1 MRFVMK
7 ALGLNLSFVATAAA
21 LVMSVGLSA
30 CSDGQAQKA
39 APGAAGG
46 QMPPPEVAVVTVQTQ
61 AVPMV
66 SELPGRLEASRV
78 AQVRARVPGVVQQ
91 RLFTEGS
98 DVKAGQ
104 PLFKIDASSYEA
116 ALQSAQAAQA
126 KAEANLSQASALLER
141 YQPLQAAKAISP
153 QEFLTAQVAQRQ
165 AQADVATAKAA
176 VKTAQINLS
185 YANITS
191 PISGRIGRSL
201 VTEGALVGQG
211 EVTQLATVQQVNPLY
226 LNFTQP
232 ANEALALKR
241 ALAAGSLK
249 KNGNAAE
256 VRVVLDDGSE
266 YALPGKLL
274 FSDLSVDPTSGQVNL
289 RAEIPNPQGALL
301 PGLYVRVRLAQAEVD
316 GGLMLP
322 QQAVTR
328 GATGDV
334 AMVVDA
340 QGMVTPRPVK
350 LGGALG
356 NQWVVLSGLKAGEQ
370 VMVEGFQKLKPKSP
384 VKTVP
389 WVPKVGVTAAAPAAP
404 VPASAASAAR

>member
-1 MRFVMK
+1 MK

>member
-7 ALGLNLSFVATAAA
+7 APGLNLSFVATAAVLA
-21 LVMSVGLSA
+21 VSVGLSA

-116 ALQSAQAAQA
+116 ALQSAQATQA
-126 KAEANLSQASALLER
+126 KAEANLSQASALLDR

-153 QEFLTAQVAQRQ
+153 QEFLNAQVAQRQ

-176 VKTAQINLS
+176 VKTAQISLS

-389 WVPKVGVTAAAPAAP
+389 WVPKVGVPAAAAAA
-404 VPASAASAAR
+404 PASAASAAR

>member
-46 QMPPPEVAVVTVQTQ
+46 QMPPVVTVQTQ

-116 ALQSAQAAQA
+116 AMQSAQAAQA

-389 WVPKVGVTAAAPAAP
+389 WVPKVGVPAAAPAAP

>member
-389 WVPKVGVTAAAPAAP
+389 WVPKVGVPAAAPAAP

>member
-1 MRFVMK
+1 MK
-7 ALGLNLSFVATAAA
+7 APGLSLSLVATAAVLAVSVA
-21 LVMSVGLSA
+21 LSS
-30 CSDGQAQKA
+30 CSDGLAQK
-39 APGAAGG
+39 GAATSGGG
-46 QMPPPEVAVVTVQTQ
+46 QMPPSEVAVVTVQTQ
-61 AVPMV
+61 TVPMV

-104 PLFKIDASSYEA
+104 PLFKIDASTYEA
-116 ALQSAQAAQA
+116 AVQSAQAAQA

-153 QEFLTAQVAQRQ
+153 QEFLNAQVAQRQ

-256 VRVVLDDGSE
+256 VRLVLDDGSE

-274 FSDLSVDPTSGQVNL
+274 FSDLSVDPTSG
-289 RAEIPNPQGALL
+289 
-301 PGLYVRVRLAQAEVD
+301 RLAQAEVD

-370 VMVEGFQKLKPKSP
+370 VMVEGFQKPKPKSP

-389 WVPKVGVTAAAPAAP
+389 WVPKVGVATVAAVA
-404 VPASAASAAR
+404 PASAASAAR

>member
-1 MRFVMK
+1 MK
-7 ALGLNLSFVATAAA
+7 APSLSLSFVAAAA
-21 LVMSVGLSA
+21 VLAVLAGLSA
-30 CSDGQAQKA
+30 CSDGQAQKGA
-39 APGAAGG
+39 AGAGGAAGG

-104 PLFKIDASSYEA
+104 ALFKIDASTYEA

-141 YQPLQAAKAISP
+141 YQPLQVAKAISP

-241 ALAAGSLK
+241 ALATGSLK

-274 FSDLSVDPTSGQVNL
+274 FTDLSVDTTSGQVNL
-289 RAEIPNPQGALL
+289 RAEIPNPQGTLL

-384 VKTVP
+384 VKAVP
-389 WVPKVGVTAAAPAAP
+389 WLPKLGVPAAD
-404 VPASAASAAR
+404 AASAAR